1 MNNVGNNPVYESIL
15 RSLRTTSNTP
25 VSQNIPLPPI
35 GPLFRLRP
43 PQSLPPI
50 QILFPPKT
58 PDDLIKQIDYKIKT
72 YLKTKLTTTDARK
85 IPLITD
91 IAHVDEAKKLTTSV
105 LHIDIRRSSDIV
117 RYLPSESALRVY
129 QIFHNS
135 VVETIKFMDA
145 EARTFAGDRVG
156 ALFDNSKNKNLRT
169 QAVKTALLI
178 NEIISQ
184 KVNPALSEIFDYTLE
199 YGIGIDYGE
208 MLVGRIGKYG
218 IQNNDLIWLGEAM
231 NHASKLADYGNKTG
245 IFVSEEIYKNMETGI
260 KKSSDL
266 IWFPIKEISLGN
278 FYQVTDI
285 SYL

>member
-1 MNNVGNNPVYESIL
+1 M
-15 RSLRTTSNTP
+15 
-25 VSQNIPLPPI
+25 
-35 GPLFRLRP
+35 
-43 PQSLPPI
+43 
-50 QILFPPKT
+50 
-58 PDDLIKQIDYKIKT
+58 
-72 YLKTKLTTTDARK
+72 
-85 IPLITD
+85 
-91 IAHVDEAKKLTTSV
+91 
-105 LHIDIRRSSDIV
+105 
-117 RYLPSESALRVY
+117 
-129 QIFHNS
+129 
-135 VVETIKFMDA
+135 
-145 EARTFAGDRVG
+145 G